1 MRTSILLV
9 FVLLTGC
16 VQYEYSQFRSE
27 EENVVRL
34 KKLYLQSV
42 QTCNGK
48 DPTSHKV
55 CTKEVEQELMARF
68 DDRNKAF
75 MTKADV
81 ARIIATQLIIE
92 YQLDKASKASR
103 TAEPLKSQSG
113 GSRTAIPIAD
123 GPSLTTAT
131 TKITNRGV
139 CFIPDFAPSVSLS
152 SFTVISA
159 VCR

>member
-1 MRTSILLV
+1 MKNAVLL
-9 FVLLTGC
+9 FLVLLTGC
-16 VQYEYSQFRSE
+16 AQYEYSQFRTD
-27 EENVVRL
+27 EENIVRL

-48 DPTSHKV
+48 EPASHKV

-81 ARIIATQLIIE
+81 ARIIGTQLIIE
-92 YQLDKASKASR
+92 YQLDKASKSSR
-103 TAEPLKSQSG
+103 SAEPVQSQSG
-113 GSRTAIPIAD
+113 GGRTAISLAD
-123 GPSLTTAT
+123 GPSLTNAT
-131 TKITNRGV
+131 TRITNRGV
-139 CFIPDFAPSVSLS
+139 CIIPDFAPSVSLS

>member
-1 MRTSILLV
+1 M
-9 FVLLTGC
+9 
-16 VQYEYSQFRSE
+16 
-27 EENVVRL
+27 
-34 KKLYLQSV
+34 YLQSV

-48 DPTSHKV
+48 DPISHKV

-81 ARIIATQLIIE
+81 ARVIATQLIIE

-103 TAEPLKSQSG
+103 SAESLKSQSG
-113 GSRTAIPIAD
+113 GEGRMAIPIAD

-131 TKITNRGV
+131 TKITNRAV
-139 CFIPDFAPSVSLS
+139 CVIPDFAPSVSLS